1 MVSLADLRSQNSKA
15 LARMAKESGIAG
27 WHSMRKEE
35 LVKAISRVLRR
46 RQRSNPIKTRLD
58 SPRTNPKPKN
68 GHPRTNG
75 NGVKPKSRTDRP
87 RVAPKT
93 LMPSPL
99 ALKLQR
105 ENAEREQLKNLAL
118 VALERSENQG
128 ASKDRVILIVRDSHW
143 LQVYWEVTDQTVARA
158 RKALEKGWR
167 GARPVLRLYELRDDG
182 GGVNEELTR
191 EIEIHGRVDTWYIDT
206 VDPPKT
212 YRVAIGYLS
221 PAGRFFSIGR
231 SNKVST
237 PLRSSNVAEDHWA
250 AIALDYQAYFAM
262 SGGYSGEKE
271 YADLQDIFEEKLQRP
286 IKPTNGEDL
295 HFLADRSD
303 FRFEVD
309 AQLVVYGVTEP
320 GAVVTVSGEPVRLQ
334 NDGTF
339 SIRMELP
346 DKRQVL
352 PVVACSRDGAHQRT
366 TVLAVERNTKVMDPI
381 SLEQD
386 ES

>member
-1 MVSLADLRSQNSKA
+1 
-15 LARMAKESGIAG
+15 MAKESGISG
-27 WHSMRKEE
+27 WHSMRKEQ
-35 LVKAISRVLRR
+35 LVQAISRYLRR
-46 RQRSNPIKTRLD
+46 QQKTEKGKPPVSMKQPASKPRNGHSGRNGHGSKSKQRSARLD
-58 SPRTNPKPKN
+58 SAQPQP
-68 GHPRTNG
+68 
-75 NGVKPKSRTDRP
+75 V
-87 RVAPKT
+87 
-93 LMPSPL
+93 LSPV

-105 ENAEREQLKNLAL
+105 ESDQREQLKNLAL
-118 VALERSENQG
+118 VALERSENQVVT
-128 ASKDRVILIVRDSHW
+128 KDRLVLIVRDSHW

-167 GARPVLRLYELRDDG
+167 GARPVLRLFELHNDG
-182 GGVNEELTR
+182 GTLSESLVR
-191 EIEIHGRVDTWYIDT
+191 EIDIHGRVDTWYIDT
-206 VDPPKT
+206 VNPPKT

-221 PAGRFFSIGR
+221 PTGRFFSIGR

-262 SGGYSGEKE
+262 SGGYSGDKE
-271 YADLQDIFEEKLQRP
+271 YADLQDVFEEKLHRP

-309 AQLVVYGVTEP
+309 AQIVVYGVAEP
-320 GAVVTVSGEPVRLQ
+320 GSVVTVSGEPVRLQ

-339 SIRMELP
+339 SIRMEFP

-366 TVLAVERNTKVMDPI
+366 TVLAVERNTKTMDPI
-381 SLEQD
+381 SLEHD
-386 ES
+386 EI